1 MLYGAEYV
9 HAAIRGVRKMK
20 KIPLTRRHLD
30 MLEKAIRWT
39 IADLQYEQHEAQKH
53 GCTGEAYTAEINEY
67 RELKSHISN
76 ENI

>member
-1 MLYGAEYV
+1 
-9 HAAIRGVRKMK
+9 MK

-53 GCTGEAYTAEINEY
+53 GCSGAVYTSEINEY
-67 RELKSHISN
+67 KELKDHISN